1 MKIYLFEEE
10 YHFKIGN
17 NSFENDQLLNEAD
30 QDDIWFHLD
39 NMPSPHGILF
49 LRNIESDKIP
59 KRILMLCSEKIKEN
73 SKSKN
78 FRKISVIY
86 TLRKN
91 IKKTSTPGKVIL
103 KKKTNKIV
111 I

>member
-1 MKIYLFEEE
+1 MKTYLIEEE
-10 YHFKIGN
+10 YNFKIGN
-17 NSFENDQLLNEAD
+17 NSSENDQLLNEAD
-30 QDDIWFHLD
+30 QEDIWFHLD

-49 LRNIESDKIP
+49 VRNIDSDKIP
-59 KRILMLCSEKIKEN
+59 KRILILCAEKIKEN
-73 SKSKN
+73 SKAKN

-91 IKKTSTPGKVIL
+91 IKKTSTLGKVIL